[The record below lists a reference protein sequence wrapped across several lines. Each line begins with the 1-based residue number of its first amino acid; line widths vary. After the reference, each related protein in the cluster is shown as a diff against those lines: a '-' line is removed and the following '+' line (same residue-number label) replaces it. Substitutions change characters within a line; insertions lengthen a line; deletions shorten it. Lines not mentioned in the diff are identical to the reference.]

1 LGGGADKLIISSHVL
16 LETERKRKKQES
28 DIDATRDEG
37 ERKGK
42 LNQNSVRV
50 VPVGETTPSF
60 RPRVGQML
68 FKGLLILFVRGS
80 YRRNQLDL
88 SPSLCL
94 LPILLPCQDFRQ
106 SAC

>member
-42 LNQNSVRV
+42 LNQNSVMKGWSLSVR
-50 VPVGETTPSF
+50 PLHPSD
-60 RPRVGQML
+60 RESDRCCSKV
-68 FKGLLILFVRGS
+68 S
-80 YRRNQLDL
+80 
-88 SPSLCL
+88 
-94 LPILLPCQDFRQ
+94 
-106 SAC
+106 